1 MSNPADKITAE
12 LIALADACMTLSR
25 NIGETHMLDEPGEEW
40 ALEQKLSAAKAAL
53 EQAIRRAVD
62 WKLVA
67 CVVEPMHGNNGIT
80 WGREAHLN
88 PPPVGTPLYARSQQ
102 P

>member
-1 MSNPADKITAE
+1 MTTEADKIVAE
-12 LIALADACMTLSR
+12 LMALAD
-25 NIGETHMLDEPGEEW
+25 EY
-40 ALEQKLSAAKAAL
+40 SAAARDAQFAFMSRDAGLKYSEQVHAEARVAL

-88 PPPVGTPLYARSQQ
+88 PPPVGTPLYARSQA
-102 P
+102 